1 MTNKLASH
9 DGTTIVYDRTGD
21 GPAVVLVHAGPFTRA
36 VNAGLAALL
45 GDLFTVYTYD
55 RRGRGESGGGVT
67 DGPEREFQDLA
78 ALIDEAGGSAN
89 VYGSSGAGII
99 GLQAAARGLAISRLA
114 VWEPP
119 YAVGHPGPPTDWG
132 HRLAALVDADR
143 RGDAVAYWM
152 VSVVG
157 MPEPMVTGMRQ
168 APFWAAME
176 PEAHGLIADYAMVG
190 DLPFPRAEQL
200 NAVTAPTLVLDGGT
214 ESPLAPG
221 AAMLAA
227 ALPSAEHRSLDG
239 QPHNVA
245 DDAMAA
251 ALADFFS

>member
-1 MTNKLASH
+1 MPDRPFTFRRAVRRIEAMNRGAQARPPIPIHVGRTFAMTNKLASH

-119 YAVGHPGPPTDWG
+119 YAV
-132 HRLAALVDADR
+132 
-143 RGDAVAYWM
+143 
-152 VSVVG
+152 
-157 MPEPMVTGMRQ
+157 
-168 APFWAAME
+168 
-176 PEAHGLIADYAMVG
+176 
-190 DLPFPRAEQL
+190 
-200 NAVTAPTLVLDGGT
+200 
-214 ESPLAPG
+214 
-221 AAMLAA
+221 
-227 ALPSAEHRSLDG
+227 
-239 QPHNVA
+239 
-245 DDAMAA
+245 
-251 ALADFFS
+251 